1 MSVCYRVDFESPAK
15 AVDLEGLAVHWV
27 SSLLE
32 GAERVH
38 DERAAVIGRHDLTR
52 EVCGNRSR
60 HERRHGTTVHLGRDG
75 TRQLSIGM
83 LT

>member
-1 MSVCYRVDFESPAK
+1 MCYRVDFESPAE
-15 AVDLEGLAVHWV
+15 AVDLQGLAVHGV

-38 DERAAVIGRHDLTR
+38 DERAAVIGRHNLAR
-52 EVCGNRSR
+52 EVCGYGSR
-60 HERRHGTTVHLGRDG
+60 HERRHGTTVHLGKDR
-75 TRQLSIGM
+75 TRQLSIGR